1 MNMLSL
7 GSVPPLRCVTMCVS
21 LLLLTIV
28 GCDSSTKPSGS
39 GKKSASRPKGDDRFV
54 GTIMGMCEPDRLGL
68 DSSPDQVAGLL
79 NQWWM
84 RSGESDELAN
94 AFGSQAIA
102 RLENE
107 MPAGTLNRAA
117 DARFDERDV
126 EFIRDAQMFRE
137 IVDLALSQE
146 DHPEPA
152 LFDWVVRNVEL
163 EADSDSVAKTPY
175 EIVMFG
181 RGTAEE
187 RAWVFAELMRQLRL
201 DTFIIKPQD
210 ADDSSRWLVAVEDEN
225 GLGQLYDPVV
235 GVPVPTSTDWLQNV
249 EPKAASLQQLHDN
262 EELWKSLYPAGD
274 GFGEQ
279 DFTSWD
285 AEAIGTSTL
294 WAPRMQQ
301 LQQSV
306 SADALTAVIYQPLP
320 EPDRKL
326 PFVKK
331 ISLWPFPEKQ
341 LVARYTTEEPLRY
354 ANLWLPFQMP
364 FSVEV
369 PGGVLQA
376 GDANQ
381 LRNSLQLGQP
391 LQLQL
396 KARTSQLG
404 GDLSSAIQE
413 YINVRL
419 QCTRMDELS
428 NVPTELRRSH
438 SKAFEDAY
446 FWIGV
451 CQFELGRLEQAAQ
464 TFASYVDHELFRDRG
479 SHLEQARLL
488 LAQCQNT
495 PEDRAIY
502 LREIPDGSPAKDQ
515 ADFELRKL
523 QSLTPDDV
531 EPTVEPK
538 EAAPSKPSGP
548 AVAEK
553 P

>member
-1 MNMLSL
+1 MNMFSL
-7 GSVPPLRCVTMCVS
+7 GSQPSLRCVAICACVS
-21 LLLLTIV
+21 LLTFA
-28 GCDSSTKPSGS
+28 GCGSSTKPSGS
-39 GKKSASRPKGDDRFV
+39 TKKSTSKPKGDDRFV

-68 DSSPDQVAGLL
+68 DSSADQVAGLL
-79 NQWWM
+79 NQWSM
-84 RSGESDELAN
+84 RSSDADEIAD
-94 AFGSQAIA
+94 AFDSQAIA
-102 RLENE
+102 RFESE
-107 MPAGTLNRAA
+107 MPAGTLDRAVNS
-117 DARFDERDV
+117 RFDERDV

-146 DHPEPA
+146 EHPEKA
-152 LFDWVVRNVEL
+152 LFDWVIRNVEL
-163 EADSDSVAKTPY
+163 ITEADSVAKTPY

-187 RAWVFAELMRQLRL
+187 RAWVFAELIRQLRL
-201 DTFIIKPQD
+201 DTYIIKPQG

-225 GLGQLYDPVV
+225 GLSQLYDPVI
-235 GVPVPTSTDWLQNV
+235 GTLVPTSTDWLHNT
-249 EPKAASLQQLHDN
+249 EFKAASLQQLHDN

-274 GFGEQ
+274 AIRKQ
-279 DFTSWD
+279 DFTAWD

-306 SADALTAVIYQPLP
+306 SGDALPAVIYQPLP
-320 EPDRKL
+320 EAAREL
-326 PFVKK
+326 PLVKK
-331 ISLWPFPEKQ
+331 IILWAFPEKQ

-369 PGGVLQA
+369 TGGVLHA
-376 GDANQ
+376 GNANQ
-381 LRNSLQLGQP
+381 LRNNLQLGRP
-391 LQLQL
+391 MQLQL
-396 KARTSQLG
+396 KARTSQLA

-419 QCTRMDELS
+419 QCTRMDELT
-428 NVPTELRRSH
+428 NVTTELRRSH

-464 TFASYVDHELFRDRG
+464 TFASYVDHDLFRDRG
-479 SHLEQARLL
+479 AHLEQARLL
-488 LAQCQNT
+488 LAQCQPT
-495 PEDRAIY
+495 PEDRAKY
-502 LREIPDGSPAKDQ
+502 LTEIPDDSPVKNQ
-515 ADFELRKL
+515 AAFELRKL
-523 QSLTPDDV
+523 QDVTPDDAK
-531 EPTVEPK
+531 PTVQPK
-538 EAAPSKPSGP
+538 EAAPSKPAGP